1 MGIWRS
7 NDVLKSTRC
16 YTHACWDLAVDADWA
31 DVLERAVKLV
41 GSDMDVEV
49 DRDVEWNEW
58 WETSAR

>member
-1 MGIWRS
+1 M
-7 NDVLKSTRC
+7 LKSTRC
-16 YTHACWDLAVDADWA
+16 FTHACWDLAADADWA
-31 DVLERAVKLV
+31 DALERAVTLV